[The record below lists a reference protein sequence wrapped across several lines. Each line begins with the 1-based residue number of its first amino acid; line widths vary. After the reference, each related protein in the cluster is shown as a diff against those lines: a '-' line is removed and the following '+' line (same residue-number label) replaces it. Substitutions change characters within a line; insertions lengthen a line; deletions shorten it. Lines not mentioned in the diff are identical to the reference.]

1 MILKKQNNKTHLIF
15 FVFFVPEAV
24 AMPYTKKHTRK
35 ENVPVIKTHALLR
48 LLLQVENCE
57 FSVAEKTIKSCKHF
71 KEQEKHFLLS
81 TYIIQVDF
89 LIVKR

>member
-48 LLLQVENCE
+48 SPLYSKIATFRERRKL
-57 FSVAEKTIKSCKHF
+57 
-71 KEQEKHFLLS
+71 
-81 TYIIQVDF
+81 
-89 LIVKR
+89 